1 MTILCIESS
10 TSVCSAA
17 ICKDGEPIKQCIS
30 YEGSNHARL
39 LPRYIEE
46 LLSLAREQGL
56 SIEAVALSEGPG
68 SYTGLRIG
76 ASTSKGLCY
85 GLNIPLIPIPTLEV
99 LCQAAKKNLSSV
111 SPKDGLCSV
120 SEAVL
125 VPMIDARR
133 MEVYTAI
140 FDSELKVESRKSKE
154 QRVRAVVVENEESVL
169 FERSGPS
176 SLSAAVYN
184 LSAEGGLAAER
195 SYYYFGDGAEKCAK
209 IFTKPNWHYVPNIVP
224 EAQFMGAIVESR
236 KSKVESRKSKVES
249 PKMISGAELAYYEPF
264 YLKEFI
270 AAPSHVKGLN

>member
-46 LLSLAREQGL
+46 LLSFAREQGL

-76 ASTSKGLCY
+76 ASTAKGLCY
-85 GLNIPLIPIPTLEV
+85 GLNIPLIPVTTLDV
-99 LCQAAKKNLSSV
+99 LCEAARKS
-111 SPKDGLCSV
+111 LCSV
-120 SEAVL
+120 NEAVL
-125 VPMIDARR
+125 IPMIDARR
-133 MEVYTAI
+133 MEVYT
-140 FDSELKVESRKSKE
+140 KVEGETK
-154 QRVRAVVVENEESVL
+154 AVVVENEESVL
-169 FERSGPS
+169 CRNS
-176 SLSAAVYN
+176 
-184 LSAEGGLAAER
+184 GLAAER
-195 SYYYFGDGAEKCAK
+195 SYYYFGDGAEKCSK
-209 IFTKPNWHYVPNIVP
+209 IFTKPNWHFIPGIVP
-224 EAQFMGAIVESR
+224 EAQYMGTLAEQIINH
-236 KSKVESRKSKVES
+236 KSQITNHQS
-249 PKMISGAELAYYEPF
+249 IDLAYYEPF

>member
-1 MTILCIESS
+1 MTILCIETS

-17 ICKDGEPIKQCIS
+17 ICKDGVPGKQCIS
-30 YEGSNHARL
+30 YDGSNHARL

-46 LLSLAREQGL
+46 LLSFAREKGL
-56 SIEAVALSEGPG
+56 SIDAVALSEGPG

-76 ASTSKGLCY
+76 ASTAKGLCY

-99 LCQAAKKNLSSV
+99 LCQAARELSAISLQP
-111 SPKDGLCSV
+111 S
-120 SEAVL
+120 AVL

-169 FERSGPS
+169 CQQAQP
-176 SLSAAVYN
+176 AVYN
-184 LSAEGGLAAER
+184 LSAEGGLSAER
-195 SYYYFGDGAEKCAK
+195 SYFYFGDGAEKCAK

-236 KSKVESRKSKVES
+236 KLKVES

>member
-46 LLSLAREQGL
+46 LLSFAREQGL

-76 ASTSKGLCY
+76 ASTAKGLCY
-85 GLNIPLIPIPTLEV
+85 GLNIPLIPVPTLDI
-99 LCQAAKKNLSSV
+99 LCEAAKAKVESQESRV
-111 SPKDGLCSV
+111 KSQ
-120 SEAVL
+120 EAIL

-133 MEVYTAI
+133 MEVYT
-140 FDSELKVESRKSKE
+140 KVDGETK
-154 QRVRAVVVENEESVL
+154 AVVVENEESVL
-169 FERSGPS
+169 RQQAQP
-176 SLSAAVYN
+176 AVCAP
-184 LSAEGGLAAER
+184 SAEGGLAAER
-195 SYYYFGDGAEKCAK
+195 SYYFFGDGAEKCAK
-209 IFTKPNWHYVPNIVP
+209 IFTKPNWHFIPGIVP
-224 EAQFMGAIVESR
+224 EAQFMGALAEKIINH
-236 KSKVESRKSKVES
+236 KSQITNHKSTD
-249 PKMISGAELAYYEPF
+249 LAYYEPF

>member
-46 LLSLAREQGL
+46 LLSFAREQAL

-76 ASTSKGLCY
+76 ASTAKGLCY
-85 GLNIPLIPIPTLEV
+85 GLNIPLIPVPTLDV
-99 LCQAAKKNLSSV
+99 LCEAARKS
-111 SPKDGLCSV
+111 LCSV
-120 SEAVL
+120 NEAVL
-125 VPMIDARR
+125 IPMIDARR
-133 MEVYTAI
+133 MEVYT
-140 FDSELKVESRKSKE
+140 KVEGETK
-154 QRVRAVVVENEESVL
+154 AVVVENEESVL
-169 FERSGPS
+169 CQNS
-176 SLSAAVYN
+176 
-184 LSAEGGLAAER
+184 GLAAER
-195 SYYYFGDGAEKCAK
+195 SYYYFGDGAEKCSK
-209 IFTKPNWHYVPNIVP
+209 IFTKPNWHFIPGIVP
-224 EAQFMGAIVESR
+224 EAQYMGALAEQIINH
-236 KSKVESRKSKVES
+236 KSQITNHQS
-249 PKMISGAELAYYEPF
+249 IDLAYYEPF